1 MSMRSTRAH
10 CILLARRNTLCA
22 IYSFLLLHTIAYYS
36 RKVHASVLTQA
47 TLLAAALDCHTLA
60 YGCLWSP
67 RSRRV
72 HAYHAERNHK
82 IPSQFERQVQD
93 TPTCENPSK
102 GLFYNGP
109 EI

>member
-1 MSMRSTRAH
+1 MCHIQFPPSTYH
-10 CILLARRNTLCA
+10 CLSI
-22 IYSFLLLHTIAYYS
+22 S
-36 RKVHASVLTQA
+36 RKVHASVTTQA
-47 TLLAAALDCHTLA
+47 TVLAAALDCHTLA

-82 IPSQFERQVQD
+82 IPSQFERSVQD

-109 EI
+109 EIPPSMACNLLSRASA